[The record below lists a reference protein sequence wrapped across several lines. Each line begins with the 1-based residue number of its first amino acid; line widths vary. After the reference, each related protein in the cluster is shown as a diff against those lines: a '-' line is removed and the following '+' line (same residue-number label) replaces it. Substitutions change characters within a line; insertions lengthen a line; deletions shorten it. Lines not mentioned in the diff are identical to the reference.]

1 MFRHKHRLTKFKI
14 FLKKVMKLHLIKKV
28 VKIKLK
34 LKNKVLN
41 SQQVFKI
48 MKAIKTTVKKTIV
61 IIKKKEVNKVNIVN
75 HKVDNKVHKMM
86 VKYIIVKTKMN
97 TI

>member
-1 MFRHKHRLTKFKI
+1 M